1 MYCFYIY
8 RCILATDMARHNE
21 ILSDFKNIIPVFD
34 VNSQDHRNQVSFLL
48 YLFII
53 ILFIIVAN

>member
-1 MYCFYIY
+1 MYYFCIC

-34 VNSQDHRNQVSFLL
+34 VNSQDHRNQVSFFCTYLLL
-48 YLFII
+48 YYL
-53 ILFIIVAN
+53 LL